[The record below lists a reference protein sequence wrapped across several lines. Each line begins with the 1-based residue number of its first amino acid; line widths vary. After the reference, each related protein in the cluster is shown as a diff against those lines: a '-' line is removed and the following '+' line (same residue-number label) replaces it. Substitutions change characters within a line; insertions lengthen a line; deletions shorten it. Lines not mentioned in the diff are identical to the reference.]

1 MNETLDT
8 QRRRAP
14 ANAALAE
21 AEAFSRAMLDAQPA
35 QMAYWDRALHL
46 RFANRAY
53 CEWRGLDIDA
63 VIGRPLAEVIGQ
75 PFLDANQ
82 PLIDQVMAGAEHKWE
97 TELRGAQGRRGH
109 FWVHVFP
116 HRREGRVDG
125 MFVVITDITE
135 AVEARRRVECANDA
149 LTEAEAFTRMV
160 ADTLPGRVTYW
171 DSDRRCR
178 FVNRLVA
185 EQLGRHPDD
194 LIGRT
199 MVELFG
205 EDLVRLHQARIEAV
219 LSGEPQ
225 TFERA
230 EVDRDNETR
239 MQQVRYVPHW
249 RDGRVDGFLVL
260 ATDVTELHAARRAA
274 ERLAA
279 KAESA
284 TRAKS
289 AFVANMSH
297 EIRTPMNAIIGLT
310 HLIARDTQ
318 DNVQGERLRKVD
330 AAARHLL
337 QVIND
342 ILDLSKIEA
351 GKLTLEQTE
360 FVRDDLMK
368 RVLDM
373 VAAAAAAKGLELILD
388 IDHVPERLHGDPR
401 HLAQALINLLMNAV
415 KFTERGWVR
424 LRADLLATDGER
436 VHLRFEVRDTGI
448 GIAADRQAHLF
459 EAFEQADSSTTRRFG
474 GTGLGLALTRHLARL
489 MGGESGVNSGP
500 GEGSTFWFTA
510 WMRRAASSPTNVPRL
525 AGLRALV
532 VDGLEASRQA
542 MEAHLVTLGLQVDA
556 LPSGRAA
563 VRRIEASSAAG
574 RPYDVVLIDQGLPAG
589 DAFETLAG
597 LRSGLGGGL
606 PTCVLIAT
614 TDDPPAGR
622 GAAEATFDTVLVKPV
637 TPSTLHDML
646 VRVLHRS
653 SAQLAPGP
661 PPIGHDMAAQLRE
674 HAAGRRILL
683 VEDNVINQ
691 EVASD
696 LLRSVGLVV
705 EVAGDGAEALRLAT
719 GGAHDVV
726 LMDVQMPVM
735 DGLAATRAIR
745 ARLGPTLPIV
755 AMTANAFGE
764 DRQACLE
771 AGMNDHVGKPVDP
784 DLLYATLMRWLPP
797 SPAAAE
803 ETPRGAAVATPPVA
817 AGAGARPLEEALAA
831 VDGLD
836 LPAALR
842 SVGGRLGLLERI
854 LRKFVEHYGSSA
866 WSLAEPVLAGRLPA
880 LGASCHA
887 LRGACATIGATA
899 LARALQ
905 EVEQAATS
913 SPPHEPADM
922 ADLAEA
928 TARIRDDLRRLLDS
942 LARALDR

>member
-1 MNETLDT
+1 MDETLDT
-8 QRRRAP
+8 QRRLAL
-14 ANAALAE
+14 ANAAWAE

-35 QMAYWDRALHL
+35 QMAYWDQGLHL

-63 VIGRPLAEVIGQ
+63 VIGRPLVEVIGQ
-75 PFLDANQ
+75 TFLDANRV
-82 PLIDQVMAGAEHKWE
+82 LIDQVMAGSEHKWE

-116 HRREGRVDG
+116 HRRESRVDG

-160 ADTLPGRVTYW
+160 ADTLPGHVTYW

-185 EQLGRHPDD
+185 EQLGRSPDD

-199 MVELFG
+199 MVESFG
-205 EDLVRLHQARIEAV
+205 EDQVRLHQARIDAV
-219 LSGEPQ
+219 LAGEAQ

-239 MQQVRYVPHW
+239 MRQVRYVPHW

-260 ATDVTELHAARRAA
+260 ATDVTELHAARREA

-279 KAESA
+279 RAESA

-373 VAAAAAAKGLELILD
+373 VAAPASAKGLELILD
-388 IDHVPERLHGDPR
+388 IDHVPERLHGDPQ

-424 LRADLLATDGER
+424 LRADLLATDGNR
-436 VHLRFEVRDTGI
+436 IQLRFEVRDTGI
-448 GIAADRQAHLF
+448 GITTERQTHLF

-489 MGGESGVNSGP
+489 MGGEIGVSSRP
-500 GEGSTFWFTA
+500 GEGSVFWFTA
-510 WMRRAASSPTNVPRL
+510 WMRLASSSPATTPRL

-532 VDGLEASRQA
+532 VDSLEPSRQA
-542 MEAHLVTLGLQVDA
+542 LQAHLATLGLQVDA
-556 LPSGRAA
+556 LADGRAA

-574 RPYDVVLIDQGLPAG
+574 RPYDVVLIDPGLSAG

-606 PTCVLIAT
+606 PTCVLIAAS
-614 TDDPPAGR
+614 DGAPAGR
-622 GAAEATFDTVLVKPV
+622 GAAEASFDTVLVKPV
-637 TPSTLHDML
+637 TPSTLLDTL

-653 SAQLAPGP
+653 SAPLAPGP
-661 PPIGHDMAAQLRE
+661 PQIGHDMAAQLRQR
-674 HAAGRRILL
+674 ATGRRILL
-683 VEDNVINQ
+683 VEDNVVNQ
-691 EVASD
+691 EVATD
-696 LLRSVGLVV
+696 LLRSVGLVI
-705 EVAGDGAEALRLAT
+705 EVASDGAEAVRMAT
-719 GGAHDVV
+719 SGAHDLV
-726 LMDVQMPVM
+726 LMDIQMPVM

-745 ARLGPTLPIV
+745 ARLGLALPIV

-797 SPAAAE
+797 SQAAAGRGAGGTPAAA
-803 ETPRGAAVATPPVA
+803 PAVA
-817 AGAGARPLEEALAA
+817 AGTRSLEEALAD
-831 VDGLD
+831 VHGLD

-842 SVGGRLGLLERI
+842 SVGGRVGLLERI

-866 WSLAEPVLAGRLPA
+866 WSLSEPVQEERLPA

-887 LRGACATIGATA
+887 LRGACATIGAIA
-899 LARALQ
+899 LAQALQ

-913 SPPHEPADM
+913 PPPHAPAVL

-928 TARIRDDLRRLLDS
+928 TSRASDDLRRLLDS